1 MLQDRINEMDSAIV
15 NFVGDWVYTLGFYN
29 TDRLNSYLEEGKRNW
44 SSTGR
49 YPFKEIEFHNI
60 KTNATIMV
68 QQDGKEITRYRYIKV
83 KNGVLVYGNEQ
94 NKSGKATALYEIR
107 KEVYSST
114 WNIRFADY
122 SLVFETWNDM
132 QKHVL
137 TTYKYGI
144 GEELLDGEKVTS

>member
-1 MLQDRINEMDSAIV
+1 M
-15 NFVGDWVYTLGFYN
+15 
-29 TDRLNSYLEEGKRNW
+29 
-44 SSTGR
+44 R

-144 GEELLDGEKVTS
+144 GEELLDGESYFLILKQVASSRG